1 MRENTAK
8 AILENVKSTYSEIAN
23 DFSKSR
29 NNKWDEFDE
38 FLGFIKNEDKVAD
51 IGCGNGRFYK
61 FLHEK
66 RNVKYTGIDN
76 NKKLLT
82 EAKRLNK
89 ANFIEG
95 DILEIPLAKESQDVT
110 VCIAALH
117 HIPSKKLKNQAIKE
131 LARITKP
138 QGYLLLSVWNL
149 LEQEKYK
156 KYIVKAF
163 IKWLYTL
170 GKFEKRGLFIPWQ
183 KERNRYYY
191 AFKENELEKMLNK
204 SFKIIKKIKG
214 NNIVL
219 ICEKK

>member
-1 MRENTAK
+1 MRDKTAK
-8 AILENVKSTYSEIAN
+8 AILEDVKKTYSDIAN

-29 NNKWDEFDE
+29 NNKWEEFDK
-38 FLGFIKNEDKVAD
+38 FAQFIKEGDKLAD

-61 FLHEK
+61 FLNKK
-66 RNVKYTGIDN
+66 RSISYTGIDN
-76 NKKLLT
+76 NKELLE
-82 EAKRLNK
+82 EAQRLNE

-95 DILEIPLAKESQDVT
+95 DILEIPLEDNSQDVT

-117 HIPSKKLKNQAIKE
+117 HIPSKKLKQKAINE
-131 LARITKP
+131 LTRITKKE
-138 QGYLLLSVWNL
+138 GYLLLSVWNL

-156 KYIVKAF
+156 KYVVKAF
-163 IKWLYTL
+163 VKWLYTL

-183 KERNRYYY
+183 KEKNRYYY
-191 AFKENELEKMLNK
+191 AFKENELKNSLKTN
-204 SFKIIKKIKG
+204 FKIIKEIKE